1 MRISFAPRGVVQI
14 DDARIIYRNFRGE
27 KGQYNRNGER
37 SFSVV
42 IPNMDIAEQLLNDIN
57 EYGKGWNVKIK
68 APREEGDEPFI
79 HLPVKVNMEAKIP
92 PRIYLRSGKSRVR
105 VTEDWIADLDDIEID
120 HVDFDIRPYDGV
132 MNDGSPFRT
141 AYLKAMEIYQIVD
154 RFEARY
160 AEEEHPEE

>member
-1 MRISFAPRGVVQI
+1 MRISFAPRGIVQI
-14 DDARIIYRNFRGE
+14 DDARITYRNFSGTPS
-27 KGQYNRNGER
+27 QYNRKGER
-37 SFSVV
+37 SFSVI
-42 IPNMDIAEQLLNDIN
+42 IPDMDLAEELLNDTN

-68 APREEGDEPFI
+68 APREEGDVPFI
-79 HLPVKVNMEAKIP
+79 HLPVKVNMESRIP

-105 VTEDWIADLDDIEID
+105 VTEDWVGDLDDIEID
-120 HVDFDIRPYDGV
+120 HVDLDIRPYDGE
-132 MNDGSPFRT
+132 MPDGAPFRS